1 MSGPGARDS
10 AGTPFGGRELTGSGF
25 DHDTG
30 AADPALV
37 SALAD
42 PADEVTLMAAVAA
55 ARLLV
60 PIVAEPVSV
69 DDVGCETEGWPSRSR
84 PTWRP

>member
-1 MSGPGARDS
+1 
-10 AGTPFGGRELTGSGF
+10 
-25 DHDTG
+25 
-30 AADPALV
+30 
-37 SALAD
+37 
-42 PADEVTLMAAVAA
+42 MAAVAA

-69 DDVGCETEGWPSRSR
+69 DTSGEHTGGWPSRSR